1 MFVPFLIMLR
11 EGLEAALIVSLI
23 ASYLKRTQR
32 GRWIGVMWIGVL
44 LAAALCLGLG
54 IFINETTGE
63 FPQKEQELF
72 EGIVAV
78 IAVVILTWMV
88 FWMRKVSRNVKVQLE
103 QAVDSALQRGNH
115 HGWALVMMVF
125 FAVAREGLESVFF
138 LLAAFQQDVGIWP
151 PLGAMLGLATAVV
164 LGFLLYWG
172 GIRLNLGAFFKWTS
186 LFILFVA
193 AGLAAGAIRAFHE
206 AGLWNHFQEIAFD
219 MSAVLSTHSLF
230 GTLMEGIFGYQEAP
244 SVSTMSALNRL
255 LNCSPI
261 WMAALTPVK
270 MITSKKPLIQ
280 NSPVSTVWKKHCL
293 ATTPPKEWIST
304 LSSFIPMWS
313 IYKNASV
320 NWLSHLQKWLAVQ
333 PD

>member
-103 QAVDSALQRGNH
+103 QAVDSALQCGNH

-138 LLAAFQQDVGIWP
+138 LLAAFQQDVGIGRCWVQCSVLLLP
-151 PLGAMLGLATAVV
+151 WCSASCSTGAVFASILVH
-164 LGFLLYWG
+164 FLNGPACLFSSSPQGW
-172 GIRLNLGAFFKWTS
+172 RLVPFA
-186 LFILFVA
+186 
-193 AGLAAGAIRAFHE
+193 
-206 AGLWNHFQEIAFD
+206 HFMKPD
-219 MSAVLSTHSLF
+219 C
-230 GTLMEGIFGYQEAP
+230 GTTFRKSP
-244 SVSTMSALNRL
+244 S
-255 LNCSPI
+255 I
-261 WMAALTPVK
+261 
-270 MITSKKPLIQ
+270 
-280 NSPVSTVWKKHCL
+280 
-293 ATTPPKEWIST
+293 
-304 LSSFIPMWS
+304 
-313 IYKNASV
+313 
-320 NWLSHLQKWLAVQ
+320 
-333 PD
+333 

>member
-32 GRWIGVMWIGVL
+32 GRWIGVMWVGVF
-44 LAAALCLGLG
+44 LAAALCMGLG
-54 IFINETTGE
+54 ILINETTGE

-103 QAVDSALQRGNH
+103 QAVDNALQKGNH
-115 HGWALVMMVF
+115 HGWALIMMVF

-186 LFILFVA
+186 LFILLVA

-206 AGLWNHFQEIAFD
+206 AGLWNHFQDVAFD
-219 MSAVLSTHSLF
+219 LSNVLSTHSLT
-230 GTLMEGIFGYQEAP
+230 GTLLEGIFGYQETP
-244 SVSTMSALNRL
+244 SVSEVAMYFIYLVPALILFAMPPRTG
-255 LNCSPI
+255 SQ
-261 WMAALTPVK
+261 
-270 MITSKKPLIQ
+270 TSRVAP
-280 NSPVSTVWKKHCL
+280 
-293 ATTPPKEWIST
+293 
-304 LSSFIPMWS
+304 
-313 IYKNASV
+313 
-320 NWLSHLQKWLAVQ
+320 
-333 PD
+333 

>member
-138 LLAAFQQDVGIWP
+138 LLVAFQQDVGIWSLLGAMLGVAREGLESVFFLLAAFQQDVGIWP

-172 GIRLNLGAFFKWTS
+172 GIRLTQSWC
-186 LFILFVA
+186 
-193 AGLAAGAIRAFHE
+193 
-206 AGLWNHFQEIAFD
+206 
-219 MSAVLSTHSLF
+219 
-230 GTLMEGIFGYQEAP
+230 IF
-244 SVSTMSALNRL
+244 
-255 LNCSPI
+255 
-261 WMAALTPVK
+261 
-270 MITSKKPLIQ
+270 
-280 NSPVSTVWKKHCL
+280 
-293 ATTPPKEWIST
+293 
-304 LSSFIPMWS
+304 
-313 IYKNASV
+313 
-320 NWLSHLQKWLAVQ
+320 
-333 PD
+333 

>member
-32 GRWIGVMWIGVL
+32 GNWIGVMWIGVI

-63 FPQKEQELF
+63 FPQREQELF

-88 FWMRKVSRNVKVQLE
+88 FWMRNVSRNVKQQLE
-103 QAVDSALQRGNH
+103 QAVDKALQRGNH

-151 PLGAMLGLATAVV
+151 PLGALLGLATAIV
-164 LGFLLYWG
+164 LGFLIYWG
-172 GIRLNLGAFFKWTS
+172 GIRLNLGVFFKWTS
-186 LFILFVA
+186 LFILLVA
-193 AGLAAGAIRAFHE
+193 AGWPRGR
-206 AGLWNHFQEIAFD
+206 
-219 MSAVLSTHSLF
+219 S
-230 GTLMEGIFGYQEAP
+230 AP
-244 SVSTMSALNRL
+244 STRRACGT
-255 LNCSPI
+255 CSRI
-261 WMAALTPVK
+261 
-270 MITSKKPLIQ
+270 
-280 NSPVSTVWKKHCL
+280 
-293 ATTPPKEWIST
+293 PP
-304 LSSFIPMWS
+304 S
-313 IYKNASV
+313 I
-320 NWLSHLQKWLAVQ
+320 
-333 PD
+333 

>member
-125 FAVAREGLESVFF
+125 LPLQGKGWSRSFSCWRHFNKMSGSGRRWVQCLVLLQPWCLASCSTGAVFASILVH
-138 LLAAFQQDVGIWP
+138 
-151 PLGAMLGLATAVV
+151 
-164 LGFLLYWG
+164 
-172 GIRLNLGAFFKWTS
+172 FFKWTS

-244 SVSTMSALNRL
+244 SVSEVAVWFIYLIPALVAFVLPPR
-255 LNCSPI
+255 
-261 WMAALTPVK
+261 AG
-270 MITSKKPLIQ
+270 
-280 NSPVSTVWKKHCL
+280 
-293 ATTPPKEWIST
+293 AT
-304 LSSFIPMWS
+304 
-313 IYKNASV
+313 ASRSV
-320 NWLSHLQKWLAVQ
+320 
-333 PD
+333 

>member
-32 GRWIGVMWIGVL
+32 GRRIGVMWIGVL

-244 SVSTMSALNRL
+244 SVSEVAVWFIYLIPALVAFALPPRAGATASRSA
-255 LNCSPI
+255 
-261 WMAALTPVK
+261 
-270 MITSKKPLIQ
+270 
-280 NSPVSTVWKKHCL
+280 
-293 ATTPPKEWIST
+293 
-304 LSSFIPMWS
+304 
-313 IYKNASV
+313 
-320 NWLSHLQKWLAVQ
+320 
-333 PD
+333 

>member
-32 GRWIGVMWIGVL
+32 GRWLGVMWVGVF

-54 IFINETTGE
+54 IAINETTGE

-72 EGIVAV
+72 EGVIAV
-78 IAVVILTWMV
+78 IAVVILSWMV

-103 QAVDSALQRGNH
+103 QAVDTALARKGN
-115 HGWALVMMVF
+115 HGWALIIMVF

-151 PLGAMLGLATAVV
+151 PIGAMLGLACAVV

-206 AGLWNHFQEIAFD
+206 AGLWNHFQAIAFD
-219 MSAVLSTHSLF
+219 LSNVLTTHSLT
-230 GTLMEGIFGYQEAP
+230 GTLLEGIFGYQEAP
-244 SVSTMSALNRL
+244 SVSEVLVWLLYLIPALVLFALPARPG
-255 LNCSPI
+255 SQPSR
-261 WMAALTPVK
+261 AA
-270 MITSKKPLIQ
+270 S
-280 NSPVSTVWKKHCL
+280 
-293 ATTPPKEWIST
+293 
-304 LSSFIPMWS
+304 
-313 IYKNASV
+313 
-320 NWLSHLQKWLAVQ
+320 
-333 PD
+333 

>member
-32 GRWIGVMWIGVL
+32 GRWIGVMWIGVF
-44 LAAALCLGLG
+44 LAATLCLGLG
-54 IFINETTGE
+54 IAINETTGE

-88 FWMRKVSRNVKVQLE
+88 FWMRRVSRNVKVQLE
-103 QAVDSALQRGNH
+103 QAVDNALARSNH
-115 HGWALVMMVF
+115 HGWALILMVF

-138 LLAAFQQDVGIWP
+138 LLAAFQQDLGIWP
-151 PLGAMLGLATAVV
+151 PLGAILGLATAVV

-186 LFILFVA
+186 LFILLVA

-206 AGLWNHFQEIAFD
+206 AGLWNQFQDVAFD
-219 MSAVLSTHSLF
+219 LSNVLTTHSLT
-230 GTLMEGIFGYQEAP
+230 GTLLEGIFGYQEAP
-244 SVSTMSALNRL
+244 SVSEVFVYFAYLIPVLVLFVLPPRSREQP
-255 LNCSPI
+255 SQ
-261 WMAALTPVK
+261 AA
-270 MITSKKPLIQ
+270 S
-280 NSPVSTVWKKHCL
+280 
-293 ATTPPKEWIST
+293 
-304 LSSFIPMWS
+304 
-313 IYKNASV
+313 
-320 NWLSHLQKWLAVQ
+320 
-333 PD
+333 